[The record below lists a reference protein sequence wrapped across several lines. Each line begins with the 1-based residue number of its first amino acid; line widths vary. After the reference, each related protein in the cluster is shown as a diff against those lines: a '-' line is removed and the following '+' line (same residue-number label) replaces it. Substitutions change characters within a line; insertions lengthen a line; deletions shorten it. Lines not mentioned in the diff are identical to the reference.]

1 MSYSRYCVELPLSTD
16 KTSQFKILVLENSFN
31 FEVQKLGTLGKGVAE
46 KTPSHWPCDTYYRPM
61 EYFLLCPFSLRT
73 YKYAAERR
81 VPKL

>member
-46 KTPSHWPCDTYYRPM
+46 KTPSHWPCDTY
-61 EYFLLCPFSLRT
+61 
-73 YKYAAERR
+73 
-81 VPKL
+81 